1 LIAIRR
7 ARTADAAGIG
17 AVHVASW
24 RSAYAGV
31 LPDAF
36 LAQMSAVREA
46 RHYDRVIRI
55 GVGVHVAAVSG
66 PEAEAGPAIVG
77 FTTACRTSRDGSLAE
92 GMVQTLYVLDD
103 FRDRGI
109 GRRLL
114 RASAQYLAG
123 LGCRSA
129 YAWVLRDNN
138 ASYFY
143 QRLGGKRIAEGAT
156 YVGGQAIPQTAYAWD
171 PIALLL
177 DVDA

>member
-1 LIAIRR
+1 M
-7 ARTADAAGIG
+7 
-17 AVHVASW
+17 HVASW

-31 LPDAF
+31 LPDVF
-36 LAQMSAVREA
+36 LAQMSATREA

-66 PEAEAGPAIVG
+66 PEAAEAPTIVG
-77 FTTACRTSRDGSLAE
+77 FTTACRTGREGALAE

-129 YAWVLRDNN
+129 FAWVLRDNN

-156 YVGGQAIPQTAYAWD
+156 YVGGQKIPQTAYGWD